1 MLAVRIHIIDVG
13 DLVSVI
19 VRVSYDNTRRSAQE
33 LDVAVAVADI
43 EGDHSSVGLYRP
55 FERTEF
61 INTLEYL
68 LYFGD
73 HIVLSEA
80 FLKRAS

>member
-1 MLAVRIHIIDVG
+1 MRIHIIYIG
-13 DLVSVI
+13 YLVSVI
-19 VRVSYDNTRRSAQE
+19 VRVSYDNSRGSAQM
-33 LDVAVAVADI
+33 LYIAVAVADI
-43 EGDHSSVGLYRP
+43 KGYHSPVGLNRP
-55 FERTEF
+55 FKRTEF